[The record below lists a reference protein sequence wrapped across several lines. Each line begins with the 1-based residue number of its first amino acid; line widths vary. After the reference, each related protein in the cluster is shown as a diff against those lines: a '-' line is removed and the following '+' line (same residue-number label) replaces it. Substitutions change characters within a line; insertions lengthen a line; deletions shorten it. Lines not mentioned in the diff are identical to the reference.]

1 MKVHEYMSTPV
12 VAVSETATLEH
23 VRKLMVKNRISRVM
37 VVEGS
42 RAVGIVTHRDIARLL
57 ADGGAP
63 WRRRPPANQ
72 VVTRVMSRELITID
86 ADAEVQEASAL
97 MLQHGISSL
106 PVVEEGKLAGIIT
119 ATDLLRAYMENME
132 GMHSVEEVMTP
143 RVVTANPDHTLVHVV
158 ELMEKHRITRV
169 VVCEGSSPVGMV
181 TARDL
186 SLVEVS
192 DPVEGVKSTLLRY
205 VRKDVPAGRAR
216 RRYVKRLSLITAGEV
231 MSAPLITTHPEEDC
245 AAAAERML
253 EHGISSL
260 PVVSGETLKGVVTKR
275 DIIRAMAGG

>member
-1 MKVHEYMSTPV
+1 MKVHEYMSSPV
-12 VAVSETATLEH
+12 VAVPESATLEH
-23 VRKLMVKNRISRVM
+23 VRNLMVKNRISRVL

-42 RAVGIVTHRDIARLL
+42 KPVGIVTHRDIAKLL

-63 WRRRPPANQ
+63 WRRRPPAKQ
-72 VVTRVMSRELITID
+72 VVSRVMSRELLTVD
-86 ADAEVQEASAL
+86 ADAEVQEASAM
-97 MLQHGISSL
+97 MLEHGISSL
-106 PVVEEGKLAGIIT
+106 PVMRGEELAGIIT

-132 GMHSVEEVMTP
+132 GMHRVEEVMTP
-143 RVVTANPDHTLVHVV
+143 QVITANPDHTLVHVL

-169 VVCEGSSPVGMV
+169 VICEGASPVGIV

-192 DPVEGVKSTLLRY
+192 DPVSGVKSTMLRY

-231 MSAPLITTHPEEDC
+231 MSTPLITTSPEEDC
-245 AAAAERML
+245 ATAAERML

-260 PVVSGETLKGVVTKR
+260 PVVSDNALKGVVTKR